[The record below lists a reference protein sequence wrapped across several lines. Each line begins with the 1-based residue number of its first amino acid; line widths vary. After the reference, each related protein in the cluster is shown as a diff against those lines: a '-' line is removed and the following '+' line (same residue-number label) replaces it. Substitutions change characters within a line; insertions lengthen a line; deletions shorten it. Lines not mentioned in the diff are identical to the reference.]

1 MRDENK
7 FVKEVK
13 FMLNVLKED
22 ISFEKKLE
30 IQTFLNEL
38 QKKKENIYNIY
49 HLLQSQD
56 KDLVFF
62 SLQIMERQVDFNWEI
77 LSLEEKN
84 YVLVLV
90 SKIIYEK
97 MSFKLFANK
106 FPFCKEK
113 IKHCLVKI
121 VLKFTHLE
129 IILFIK
135 NLIETVKLSEFI
147 CETNFK
153 IINIFFEEIHIK
165 KNSEI
170 KRVLSTEYMFIPLL
184 KEIEKTCQ
192 YILEKTHNL
201 IKSKP
206 ELLNECLNCLGYLI
220 KISPISYYL
229 EDRLL
234 VLLVLLCPKKE
245 TMNNSLNCLINLAI
259 HENEINGLSSMKIF
273 MNFILQFQE
282 LLPFGNNICEIY
294 KYFSRE
300 NKQFIMNTI
309 TLIKTIFKNKT
320 DSMEFDNFSLSSF
333 CLCNQLIVK
342 FTSIPSI
349 EIYKICL
356 TWWLQMI
363 EKNFDFNKIITL
375 YRILD
380 LIFFDLRI
388 IIICRMA
395 KPEEVFIKE
404 EENGEIVN
412 EKIYETETFE
422 IYKKSKKIL
431 LFLANIDK
439 KTTQKVILKKLS
451 QQLILTKWNRKV
463 LNTISWA
470 MGSIAEIFSPKDD
483 MSKLF
488 FVSILKNLLYLCELK
503 KKKKDKAVIASNIM
517 FVVGQYPDF
526 LKNHWKFCKTV
537 IEKLFEFIREPVNI
551 PGFKD
556 MACDTF
562 FRIVKNCGKFIT
574 KNSNNEGGNFLGFIF
589 DSYSKLGN
597 YLQFRQK
604 KQFLCSIA
612 TITRYIEAP
621 VSKKYYLSKIGLEI
635 NREWLKSLNLFE
647 LHFLEVST
655 LQINK
660 FIFWIKTNIKVLNIL
675 GNCYFQDFE
684 FISKNFYYLI
694 FTISEKLI
702 QRLKETTLKSFD
714 SEDENS
720 LVFLK
725 KNLFSMLL
733 KYIKILN
740 QRKSFIDNDRHL
752 MGLIIPI
759 FFYFN
764 KQKSNAYFDEL
775 VLYFTLNLFQ
785 NIEFFKNLK
794 SFRFIYKEILIFLF
808 ENREIS
814 RKFPNFQELG
824 IFRLLEILINNQ
836 FSCLL
841 KLDSDTTVSQ
851 KLFKNIMYFLGRGI
865 EHGTESICQNSL
877 KIFENLLKKIEYL
890 NLEEYFI
897 FNFSE
902 MFLGNFINCS
912 FNKMTKKS
920 KKKLV
925 INVLNVIF
933 KLKIFLDFEIFN
945 NILTNLF
952 LRRINPSSRN
962 ELSGFIFSL
971 YSVKNV
977 FSLNKQIEL
986 YLNITTFSSFSTIT
1000 SEIRSENSLSDFP
1013 VY

>member
-1 MRDENK
+1 MNDENK

-13 FMLNVLKED
+13 LMLNLLKED
-22 ISFEKKLE
+22 ISFKKKLE
-30 IQTFLNEL
+30 IQTSLDEL
-38 QKKKENIYNIY
+38 QKKKESIDNVYV
-49 HLLQSQD
+49 LLQSND

-62 SLQIMERQVDFNWEI
+62 SLQILERLIDFNWEI
-77 LSLEEKN
+77 LSIEEKN
-84 YVLVLV
+84 YVLLLV
-90 SKIIYEK
+90 SQIIYEK
-97 MSFKLFANK
+97 MSFKLFVNK

-113 IKHCLVKI
+113 IKYCLVKI
-121 VLKFTHLE
+121 VLRFTHTE
-129 IILFIK
+129 IILFLK

-153 IINIFFEEIHIK
+153 IINTFFEEIHIY

-170 KRVLSTEYMFIPLL
+170 KRGFSTEHMFIPLL

-192 YILEKTHNL
+192 YVLEKTHYL

-206 ELLNECLNCLGYLI
+206 ELLNECLICLGFLI

-245 TMNNSLNCLINLAI
+245 TMNNSLDCLINLAI

-273 MNFILQFQE
+273 MDFILQFQE

-309 TLIKTIFKNKT
+309 TLISTIFKNKRE
-320 DSMEFDNFSLSSF
+320 SMEFENLSVSSF
-333 CLCNQLIVK
+333 SLCNQLIVK

-363 EKNFDFNKIITL
+363 GKNFDFKKIITL

-412 EKIYETETFE
+412 EKINETETFE

-431 LFLANIDK
+431 LFLTNIDK
-439 KTTQKVILKKLS
+439 ITTQNIILKKLS
-451 QQLILTKWNRKV
+451 QQLILTKWRRKV
-463 LNTISWA
+463 LNTVSWA
-470 MGSIAEIFSPKDD
+470 MGSIAEIFSPRDD

-488 FVSILKNLLYLCELK
+488 FVSVLKNLLYLCELK

-562 FRIVKNCGKFIT
+562 FRIVRNCGKFIA
-574 KNSNNEGGNFLGFIF
+574 KNSYNEGENFLGSIF

-597 YLQFRQK
+597 YLQLRQK

-612 TITRYIEAP
+612 MITKFIEIP
-621 VSKKYYLSKIGLEI
+621 LSKNHFLSKIGLEI
-635 NREWLKSLNLFE
+635 NREWFKSLNLFE
-647 LHFLEVST
+647 LYFFEVST
-655 LQINK
+655 LHINK

-675 GNCYFQDFE
+675 GNCYFPDFE

-702 QRLKETTLKSFD
+702 QRLKEMTLKSFD

-725 KNLFSMLL
+725 KNLFSLLL

-740 QRKSFIDNDRHL
+740 QRKFFVDGDRHL
-752 MGLIIPI
+752 MRLIIPI

-764 KQKSNAYFDEL
+764 KQKSYGYLDEL

-814 RKFPNFQELG
+814 KKFPNFQE
-824 IFRLLEILINNQ
+824 FTTFSLLEILVNNQ

-841 KLDSDTTVSQ
+841 KLDSDTLVSQ
-851 KLFKNIMYFLGRGI
+851 KLFKNLMIFLGRGV
-865 EHGTESICQNSL
+865 EHEIESICQNSL
-877 KIFENLLKKIEYL
+877 KIFDILLKKIEYL
-890 NLEEYFI
+890 NLEEYFT

-902 MFLGNFINCS
+902 MFLSNFINCS
-912 FNKMTKKS
+912 YKKMTKKS
-920 KKKLV
+920 KKRLV
-925 INVLNVIF
+925 INVLNVIS

-945 NILTNLF
+945 NVLTNLF
-952 LRRINPSSRN
+952 LRRINSLSRY

-971 YSVKNV
+971 YNVKNV
-977 FSLNKQIEL
+977 FSLNKQLEL
-986 YLNITTFSSFSTIT
+986 YLNIREMSSFTTGSSQIT
-1000 SEIRSENSLSDFP
+1000 LKNSLSDFP
-1013 VY
+1013 FY